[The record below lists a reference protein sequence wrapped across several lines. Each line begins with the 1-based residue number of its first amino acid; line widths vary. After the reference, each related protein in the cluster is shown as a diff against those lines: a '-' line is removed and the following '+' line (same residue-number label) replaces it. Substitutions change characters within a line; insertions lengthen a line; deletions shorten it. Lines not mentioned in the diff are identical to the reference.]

1 MSLIAVGNLKLNVR
15 VTGTDGVLPTIV
27 LEAGGGSLLQTWEAL
42 EQALAPHTRVLSY
55 ERAGIGESTGPV
67 DSVSAA
73 AVAQRL
79 TALLTATRTVTPV
92 ILVGHSRGGLYSR
105 YFAATR
111 PELVVGLVL
120 LDSSPEDMP
129 LPRFYSVKPTLLMWL
144 LHGIARIGL
153 LPRLAARRKLPLPPP
168 QLAAMRS
175 FRHVRTAL
183 AEMRSLPELQAEIA
197 ATALPRNLPVLAL
210 SAAGSPLE
218 PPALR
223 KLVLESHEKLAAAG
237 CAPYSRHQSIAG
249 ADHMSMII
257 DPQHATSV
265 AAQILS
271 FARQI
276 AGSPPA

>member
-1 MSLIAVGNLKLNVR
+1 MSLIAVGDLKLNVR

-73 AVAQRL
+73 AVARRL
-79 TALLTATRTVTPV
+79 AALLTATRTVTPV

-111 PELVVGLVL
+111 PELIVGLVL
-120 LDSSPEDMP
+120 LDSSPEEMP
-129 LPRFYSVKPTLLMWL
+129 LPRFYSLKPTLLMWL

-168 QLAAMRS
+168 QLAAMRR

-183 AEMRSLPELQAEIA
+183 AEMRGIRDLQAEIA
-197 ATALPRNLPVLAL
+197 ATALPRNLPILAI
-210 SAAGSPLE
+210 SAAGSALE
-218 PPALR
+218 PQELR
-223 KLVLESHEKLAAAG
+223 KLVLANHEMLAAAG
-237 CAPYSRHQSIAG
+237 CAPYSRHQTIAG
-249 ADHMSMII
+249 ADHMSMIT
-257 DPQHATSV
+257 DPQHAASI
-265 AAQILS
+265 AEQILG
-271 FARQI
+271 FARQLS
-276 AGSPPA
+276 GSPPV

>member
-1 MSLIAVGNLKLNVR
+1 LSLTTVGDLKLNVR

-27 LEAGGGSLLQTWEAL
+27 LEAGGGSLLNTWQAL

-55 ERAGIGESTGPV
+55 ERAGIGESSGPV

-79 TALLTATRTVTPV
+79 AAVLTATRTLTPV
-92 ILVGHSRGGLYSR
+92 ILVGHSRGGLYAR

-120 LDSSPEDMP
+120 LDSTPEDMP
-129 LPRFYSVKPTLLMWL
+129 LPRFYSLKPALLMWL

-168 QLAAMRS
+168 QLAAMR
-175 FRHVRTAL
+175 RLLHIRTAL
-183 AEMRSLPELQAEIA
+183 AEMRGIRELQAEVA
-197 ATALPRNLPVLAL
+197 AKALPSTLPILAL

-223 KLVLESHEKLAAAG
+223 KLVLENHEKLAAAG
-237 CAPYSRHQSIAG
+237 CAPYSRHHSIAG

-257 DPQHATSV
+257 DPQHAASI
-265 AAQILS
+265 AAQILG
-271 FARQI
+271 FARQLC
-276 AGSPPA
+276 GSPPA